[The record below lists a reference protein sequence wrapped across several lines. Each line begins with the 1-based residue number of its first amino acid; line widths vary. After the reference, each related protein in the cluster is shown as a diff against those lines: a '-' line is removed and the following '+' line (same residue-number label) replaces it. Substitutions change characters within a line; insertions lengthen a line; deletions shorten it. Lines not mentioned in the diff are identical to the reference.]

1 MTIFRTLSEPLGIP
15 GVARQLAVSTTS
27 ASVTLTADCRRISM
41 VAKGS
46 DMRFV
51 IATTAPTANAGTS
64 HWIGDGVRLDFMVPP
79 AARLAA
85 IIATGSAAT
94 TGTLEI
100 TELTE
105 PG

>member
-15 GVARQLAVSTTS
+15 GVARQLAVSPTS
-27 ASVTLTADCRRISM
+27 ASVTLTATCRRISM

-64 HWIGDGVRLDFMVPP
+64 HWIGDGTRLDFMVL
-79 AARLAA
+79 AGSRIAA
-85 IIATGSAAT
+85 IIATGSSAT
-94 TGTLEI
+94 SGALEI
-100 TELTE
+100 TELNE